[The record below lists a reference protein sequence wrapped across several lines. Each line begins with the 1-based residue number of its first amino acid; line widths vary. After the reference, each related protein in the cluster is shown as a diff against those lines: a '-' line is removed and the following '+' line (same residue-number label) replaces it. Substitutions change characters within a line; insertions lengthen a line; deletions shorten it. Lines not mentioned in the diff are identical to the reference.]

1 MSGESISEEF
11 AIRILRTCYELDAQL
26 AAIEKVC
33 FGGRDG
39 NELEAL
45 RVAFAAVTTTLG
57 AQVMIP
63 IYEAHPSLGRVM
75 EPGDWLSNAAVTH
88 KFGFRTSTT

>member
-1 MSGESISEEF
+1 VSGESISEEF

-45 RVAFAAVTTTLG
+45 RASFAEVTTTLG

-75 EPGDWLSNAAVTH
+75 EPGDWLANVTE
-88 KFGFRTSTT
+88 KFGFRASTT